1 MKKLNLLIIMILVG
15 FASLSSCKKKCSG
28 ENPTAKVLNAG
39 TNKVSVQIKTSGGS
53 TTNINNIEPNTS
65 SAQVSYAP
73 GAVTFTI
80 TIGNSTIAPVV
91 STVDMGYCYD
101 YTIKIDANNVVTS
114 LPTQRNP

>member
-28 ENPTAKVLNAG
+28 EDPTAKVLNAG
-39 TNKVSVQIKTSGGS
+39 RNKVSVQIKTTGGS
-53 TTNINNIEPNTS
+53 TTNINNIEPNMAS
-65 SAQVSYAP
+65 SEVSYAP
-73 GAVTFTI
+73 GAVTFTV

-91 STVDMGYCYD
+91 NTFDMASCYD
-101 YTIKIDANNVVTS
+101 YTIRVDSNNVVTS